1 MDSGTRGERCGNT
14 TEAGGPFY
22 KPTSARHPTNPRSW
36 ARSRTPIL
44 HQLRRNQT
52 LGHRELGPPASR
64 NPFMALGPAS
74 SGTLLHKASC
84 AGATWPGEQPPG
96 QTLDTEALRAA
107 CSEAPCVRSR
117 AAAAS
122 QLRAVPPAPPG
133 GQLDAGSL
141 LLPRTLGL
149 CAFPARTFS
158 QEDAVAV
165 IEHPSSV
172 TAFGE
177 PRPPGEP
184 GGPRPQPPQS
194 TLTARGHTQ
203 PVSPSSWVCQ
213 FQNSHTS
220 SLWEITVSAGFA
232 HVHVLWRRRSFITM
246 TSQA

>member
-149 CAFPARTFS
+149 CTFPARTFS

-172 TAFGE
+172 TAFGD
-177 PRPPGEP
+177 R
-184 GGPRPQPPQS
+184 GPRGSPVDPGHSPHRAPSQPGATRSRCP
-194 TLTARGHTQ
+194 LHR
-203 PVSPSSWVCQ
+203 
-213 FQNSHTS
+213 
-220 SLWEITVSAGFA
+220 GFA
-232 HVHVLWRRRSFITM
+232 SSKILIRPLFGKSRSQLALPTSTSFGGGGVL
-246 TSQA
+246 